1 MKWCIKISF
10 CTKNNINLPFNNII
24 RCVSETKTREISSS
38 VTGKLIEAIA
48 KIRTIKCYDKCD
60 IKGANKHS
68 LYKNKMS
75 ICESQHKGMR
85 MTKKTNKNPLHFVS
99 KNDNWFAWILST
111 FCWNAR
117 SITECVVLNLDV
129 LHPEEE
135 LWLHNTDT
143 IEVHLQLPPHP
154 VLSFGHNFTWC

>member
-60 IKGANKHS
+60 ITGANKHS

-85 MTKKTNKNPLHFVS
+85 MTKKTNKTPCILYQKMIIDLLGSFQLFVEMPGAS
-99 KNDNWFAWILST
+99 
-111 FCWNAR
+111 
-117 SITECVVLNLDV
+117 LNV
-129 LHPEEE
+129 
-135 LWLHNTDT
+135 W
-143 IEVHLQLPPHP
+143 
-154 VLSFGHNFTWC
+154 S

>member
-60 IKGANKHS
+60 ITGANKHS

-85 MTKKTNKNPLHFVS
+85 MTKKTNKTPCILYQKMIIDLLGSFQLFVETPGAS
-99 KNDNWFAWILST
+99 
-111 FCWNAR
+111 
-117 SITECVVLNLDV
+117 LNV
-129 LHPEEE
+129 
-135 LWLHNTDT
+135 W
-143 IEVHLQLPPHP
+143 
-154 VLSFGHNFTWC
+154 S